1 MNTKKHEERFSKLDK
16 KIATI
21 ESDVIKDFEGNVV
34 GDYVW
39 LTAEA
44 VLNWLVV
51 VEEVETL
58 EEAFSA
64 FRKRNGELEEE
75 DDEN

>member
-1 MNTKKHEERFSKLDK
+1 MNTEKHEERFIKLDK
-16 KIATI
+16 EIAKL
-21 ESDVIKDFEGNVV
+21 ENEVIKDFDGNL

-51 VEEVETL
+51 VEDVETL
-58 EEAFSA
+58 EDAFNA
-64 FRKRNGELEEE
+64 FRKRNA
-75 DDEN
+75 

>member
-1 MNTKKHEERFSKLDK
+1 MNTEKYEERFSKLDK
-16 KIATI
+16 KIAKI
-21 ESDVIKDFEGNVV
+21 ENEVIKDFDGNV

-64 FRKRNGELEEE
+64 FRRRNGELEEE
-75 DDEN
+75 DNEN

>member
-1 MNTKKHEERFSKLDK
+1 MNTEKHEERFSKLDK

-21 ESDVIKDFEGNVV
+21 ENDVIKDFDGNV

-51 VEEVETL
+51 VENVETL

-75 DDEN
+75 DDEY